1 MPVSIPIWGRVS
13 RSFDINDSGHY
24 RPREFLGES
33 PWKTLEETDSFDQLA
48 VPWEDVDKQP
58 SHSEPFQELLQELLQ
73 ESPQESQPATLRSDR
88 LWRGHLPFLDEKVL
102 ISMPSKASTARTVLT
117 HCFRFHRRVNEL
129 RAWSTQVQTSR
140 LQRVLLQS
148 EPFRS
153 LQNFSQNPRVI
164 RLWIAFHRNRLPS
177 ENVSLNNLN
186 QATLIQFKIENLYPL
201 GSFPDSEP
209 ELEPF
214 KVYDYLRLF
223 GSFFNNFQTKFQT
236 KSKLFLSNPSIQAP
250 SLPKSSVTR
259 SRLNQI

>member
-1 MPVSIPIWGRVS
+1 MCLQCASCMLLVVWYDSYPMAAIEEFQSELQISKFLFYSSRLKLLGKLSDQPADHFENFKFNKFQSASLLPVSIPIWGRVS

-58 SHSEPFQELLQELLQ
+58 SHSEPFQELLQ

-164 RLWIAFHRNRLPS
+164 RLWIAFHRNRLPP
-177 ENVSLNNLN
+177 
-186 QATLIQFKIENLYPL
+186 KM
-201 GSFPDSEP
+201 
-209 ELEPF
+209 
-214 KVYDYLRLF
+214 
-223 GSFFNNFQTKFQT
+223 
-236 KSKLFLSNPSIQAP
+236 FLWI
-250 SLPKSSVTR
+250 T
-259 SRLNQI
+259 